1 MLAHASTALTPHGAG
16 RFSYRV
22 PARHLLGLEGMP
34 QADLLG
40 ILEEAQFHREQLDR
54 SGIAGRE
61 LESITVCNAFFESS
75 TRTRVSFELAA
86 RRLGATCVSF
96 SSTDSSTAK
105 GETLL
110 DTLRV
115 IESMRV
121 DLVVVRHSSS
131 GAPAYLAKTLA
142 AGVIN
147 AGDGQHEHPT
157 QGLLDLLTLRQSWE
171 GRFEGRRIALV
182 GDIAHSR
189 VARSAIHGLVT
200 LGVQVV
206 LAGPP
211 TLIPQGVEALGV
223 EVMESIDDAL
233 TGADAVMALRL
244 QHERMDQGLLASLA
258 EYARAWA
265 INARRVRLMRPEALV
280 LHPGPMNRGIEI
292 APDVADGER
301 SVILAQVTNGVAV
314 RCAVL
319 RRCAQALTEA
329 A

>member
-1 MLAHASTALTPHGAG
+1 MS
-16 RFSYRV
+16 R
-22 PARHLLGLEGMP
+22 
-34 QADLLG
+34 ADLLG

-86 RRLGATCVSF
+86 RRLGRPACRSRRWIRRPPRGRPC
-96 SSTDSSTAK
+96 STLCGDRIDAGRPGGRAS
-105 GETLL
+105 LL
-110 DTLRV
+110 VGR
-115 IESMRV
+115 
-121 DLVVVRHSSS
+121 
-131 GAPAYLAKTLA
+131 PAYLRRTLA
-142 AGVIN
+142 AGVVN

-200 LGVQVV
+200 LGAQVV
-206 LAGPP
+206 LSGPP
-211 TLIPQGVEALGV
+211 TLIPPGVEALGV
-223 EVMESIDDAL
+223 EVVESIDDAL

-265 INARRVRLMRPEALV
+265 INARPRAAHAP
-280 LHPGPMNRGIEI
+280 RGAG
-292 APDVADGER
+292 APPR
-301 SVILAQVTNGVAV
+301 SDEP
-314 RCAVL
+314 RDRDCAPTS
-319 RRCAQALTEA
+319 RTASAR
-329 A
+329 